1 MVAGPDGGFDIGI
14 QLRQDIE
21 HPCRSSLAGM
31 AALNRRRSSRFTESY
46 EFYSSDFTRFSGSL
60 DLTEKKS
67 NVNYDAILD
76 SLEDLHQIPGIF
88 REGISL
94 TGGAVAILL
103 QAAARGTPES
113 PATDANA
120 RPTAELSEELY
131 RNLRTTVIYLQGLT
145 FGTRDQRRRI
155 LERTHSQKQQQQQQ
169 QQNSHNNRANIHL
182 QYPHDPKL
190 RLWIA
195 ATLYATT
202 TAVYQRVI
210 ERLSLERAERT
221 YHEFSV
227 LAKALDLPKDSWP
240 QSRNAFWVYWDENVE
255 LLDVDSSARPLA
267 DGLRNLQ
274 DLPAWLK
281 VSKSFISNI
290 TPEMLPPH
298 VREQYGFQSSVASR
312 FKYRLYMGG
321 AKAIYPVL
329 PSAIRCMPMKRA
341 MREVEQMLQEN

>member
-1 MVAGPDGGFDIGI
+1 
-14 QLRQDIE
+14 
-21 HPCRSSLAGM
+21 M
-31 AALNRRRSSRFTESY
+31 AMLNKRRNSRFTESY
-46 EFYSSDFTRFSGSL
+46 EFYSSDFTRFSGSIV
-60 DLTEKKS
+60 LTESKS

-103 QAAARGTPES
+103 QAAARGTP
-113 PATDANA
+113 ATDANA
-120 RPTAELSEELY
+120 RATAELSEELY

-145 FGTRDQRRRI
+145 FGTRDQRRHI
-155 LERTHSQKQQQQQQ
+155 LERTHSQKQRQQPQQDNQ
-169 QQNSHNNRANIHL
+169 KPRANIHD
-182 QYPHDPKL
+182 QYTHDPKL

-202 TAVYQRVI
+202 TEVYQRVV

-221 YHEFSV
+221 YYEFSV

-240 QSRNAFWVYWDENVE
+240 QNRNAFWVYWDENVE

-298 VREQYGFQSSVASR
+298 VREQYGFQSSITSR

-341 MREVEQMLQEN
+341 MREVEEMLQEN

>member
-1 MVAGPDGGFDIGI
+1 
-14 QLRQDIE
+14 
-21 HPCRSSLAGM
+21 M
-31 AALNRRRSSRFTESY
+31 ATLNRRRSSRFTESY

-60 DLTEKKS
+60 VLTEKKS

-76 SLEDLHQIPGIF
+76 SLEDLYQIPGIF

-103 QAAARGTPES
+103 QAAARRKPES

-120 RPTAELSEELY
+120 RPIADLSEELY
-131 RNLRTTVIYLQGLT
+131 RNLRATVIYLQGLT

-155 LERTHSQKQQQQQQ
+155 LELTHSSQKQQQQQKQ
-169 QQNSHNNRANIHL
+169 QSSGINRSNIHDH
-182 QYPHDPKL
+182 YPHDPKL
-190 RLWIA
+190 RLWIT

-202 TAVYQRVI
+202 TEVYQRVV
-210 ERLSLERAERT
+210 ERMSLKRAERT

-227 LAKALDLPKDSWP
+227 LAKALNLAQNSWP

-267 DGLRNLQ
+267 DGLKNLQ

-281 VSKSFISNI
+281 VSKPFISNI

-298 VREQYGFQSSVASR
+298 VREQYGFQSSATSR

-341 MREVEQMLQEN
+341 MREVDDMLREN

>member
-1 MVAGPDGGFDIGI
+1 
-14 QLRQDIE
+14 
-21 HPCRSSLAGM
+21 M
-31 AALNRRRSSRFTESY
+31 ATVNRRRSSRFTESY

-60 DLTEKKS
+60 VLTEKKS
-67 NVNYDAILD
+67 NVNHDAILD

-103 QAAARGTPES
+103 QAAARGTP
-113 PATDANA
+113 ATDANA
-120 RPTAELSEELY
+120 RATAELSEQLY

-155 LERTHSQKQQQQQQ
+155 LERTHSPQKQPPPQ
-169 QQNSHNNRANIHL
+169 QQNNEKTRAKIHD

-195 ATLYATT
+195 ATLYATAT
-202 TAVYQRVI
+202 EVYQRVV

-221 YHEFSV
+221 FYEFSL

-240 QSRNAFWVYWDENVE
+240 QTRNAFWVYWDENVE

-281 VSKSFISNI
+281 VSKPFISNI

-298 VREQYGFQSSVASR
+298 VREQYGFQSSVTSR

-341 MREVEQMLQEN
+341 MREVEEMLQEN

>member
-1 MVAGPDGGFDIGI
+1 
-14 QLRQDIE
+14 
-21 HPCRSSLAGM
+21 M
-31 AALNRRRSSRFTESY
+31 ATLNKRRNSRFTESY
-46 EFYSSDFTRFSGSL
+46 EFYSSDFTRFSGSIV
-60 DLTEKKS
+60 LTESKS
-67 NVNYDAILD
+67 NVNYDAILN
-76 SLEDLHQIPGIF
+76 SLEGLHQIPAIF

-103 QAAARGTPES
+103 QAAARGTP
-113 PATDANA
+113 ATDANA
-120 RPTAELSEELY
+120 RATAELSEELY

-145 FGTRDQRRRI
+145 FGTRDQRRHI
-155 LERTHSQKQQQQQQ
+155 LERTHSQKQPQQAQQD
-169 QQNSHNNRANIHL
+169 NHKTRANIHDK
-182 QYPHDPKL
+182 YPHDPKL

-202 TAVYQRVI
+202 TEVYQRIV

-221 YHEFSV
+221 YYEFSM

-240 QSRNAFWVYWDENVE
+240 QNRNAFWVYWDENVE
-255 LLDVDSSARPLA
+255 LLDVNSSARPLA

-298 VREQYGFQSSVASR
+298 VREQYGFQSSITSR

-341 MREVEQMLQEN
+341 MREVEEMLQEN

>member
-1 MVAGPDGGFDIGI
+1 
-14 QLRQDIE
+14 
-21 HPCRSSLAGM
+21 M
-31 AALNRRRSSRFTESY
+31 ATVNRRRSSRFTESY

-60 DLTEKKS
+60 VLTEKKS

-155 LERTHSQKQQQQQQ
+155 LERTHSPPKQPQQPQQQKQQQ
-169 QQNSHNNRANIHL
+169 SHNNRASIHD

-195 ATLYATT
+195 ATL
-202 TAVYQRVI
+202 
-210 ERLSLERAERT
+210 
-221 YHEFSV
+221 
-227 LAKALDLPKDSWP
+227 
-240 QSRNAFWVYWDENVE
+240 
-255 LLDVDSSARPLA
+255 
-267 DGLRNLQ
+267 
-274 DLPAWLK
+274 
-281 VSKSFISNI
+281 
-290 TPEMLPPH
+290 
-298 VREQYGFQSSVASR
+298 
-312 FKYRLYMGG
+312 
-321 AKAIYPVL
+321 
-329 PSAIRCMPMKRA
+329 
-341 MREVEQMLQEN
+341 